1 MIDEKTIDNY
11 LSIYRNLRLTMD
23 ICENET
29 ISLEP
34 YKCSFIVTIYKN
46 DIAIN
51 QSVFTNWEEAYK
63 RFEELVEL
71 DMDNFSKTKTC
82 RS

>member
-11 LSIYRNLRLTMD
+11 LSIYRNLRLTME
-23 ICENET
+23 ICGNET

-51 QSVFTNWEEAYK
+51 QSIFTDWKEAYQD
-63 RFEELVEL
+63 FEKLIETEMV
-71 DMDNFSKTKTC
+71 DFIRSKKY
-82 RS
+82 